1 MVYGLWQ
8 SAGGL
13 AAQDYRQTILANNLA
28 NVDTPGFK
36 LDRVA
41 FIERL
46 NAARTKGQSAT
57 RIPSLD
63 RMTGGVFETPTHI
76 DFMQGPLVPSAS
88 RFDVAIAGDGFLRVR
103 TKDGIRVTR
112 DGRLQPDVSGT
123 LRHLASGGA
132 VLDGQ
137 GKPIVVDPGVTAAI
151 KIDSAGRILQGDD
164 GVGQI
169 GLVDFVDRQQLRKEG
184 ENLLSADGAR
194 QKQAAG
200 EFRQFFHEGSNVEP
214 VTVLVDMIAASRAYQ
229 LNASMLSLQ
238 DESLGRTVN
247 DLGRIA

>member
-13 AAQDYRQTILANNLA
+13 AAQDYRQTVLANNLA

-46 NAARTKGQSAT
+46 NASRTKGTAGT
-57 RIPSLD
+57 RVPSLD
-63 RMTGGVFETPTHI
+63 QMTGGVFETPTHI
-76 DFMQGPLVPSAS
+76 DFSQGPFVSSGS
-88 RFDVAIAGDGFLRVR
+88 RFDVAIQGDGFLRVK
-103 TKDGIRVTR
+103 TKDGVRVTR
-112 DGRLQPDVSGT
+112 DGRLEPDKDGT
-123 LRHLASGGA
+123 LRHVASGGA
-132 VLDGQ
+132 VLDTQ
-137 GKPIVVDPGVTAAI
+137 GRPIVVDPSMTGAI
-151 KIDSAGRILQGDD
+151 KIDSTGRVQQGENDA
-164 GVGQI
+164 GQI
-169 GLVDFVDRQQLRKEG
+169 GLVDFVDRQRLQKEG
-184 ENLLSADGAR
+184 ENLFSTDGAR
-194 QKQAAG
+194 QKPGGG

-214 VTVLVDMIAASRAYQ
+214 VTALVDMIAASRAYQ

-247 DLGRIA
+247 ELGRIA